1 MRLLLALSIL
11 IPLTSHGQVTIQN
24 GRTLS
29 ELIDNLYGG
38 NGIQLKDTGH
48 QAHFGESEDFQRFS
62 RTLQAVLQSRS
73 VVPVP
78 SAVGLVSY
86 RFNEA
91 TGTYERKEGSLGPI
105 LSERGLTTGKG
116 NLNVSTTY
124 TFADFNQIEG
134 RETVDLTL
142 RHCLLERCVS
152 NIASPFLKDT
162 IDVQM
167 RLRLKSQALAISA
180 VYGMTDRLDVG
191 IVVPYI
197 RNDLSVFTHATI
209 RPNPEATSAT
219 PHEFDLDIETPDQ
232 AGTATAIGIG
242 DIIARAKL
250 RVLQQSGID
259 AAVMADVAFPTGDKE
274 NLLGTGRM
282 RIKTIFIASK
292 EVRRFTPHV
301 NVGYEARVG
310 DTKLDIVD
318 YRLGTEIM
326 ARPNLTLAADLI
338 GIVRPHGTESFRT
351 EALEDQELVG
361 RSEIDGVL
369 GGKWKVAPNRAFI
382 FNFLFPLNTSG
393 IRPGMVM
400 TAGLQFGL

>member
-1 MRLLLALSIL
+1 MRLLLALTIL

-124 TFADFNQIEG
+124 TFADYNQIEG

-142 RHCLLERCVS
+142 RHCLFERCVS

-180 VYGMTDRLDVG
+180 VYGMTDRLDAESSCRTSETIFPCSRMPQSG
-191 IVVPYI
+191 RI
-197 RNDLSVFTHATI
+197 RRRHRRHRTRSTSTSRLPIRRELRLRLELATSSLA
-209 RPNPEATSAT
+209 RRCACCSNPES
-219 PHEFDLDIETPDQ
+219 
-232 AGTATAIGIG
+232 
-242 DIIARAKL
+242 
-250 RVLQQSGID
+250 
-259 AAVMADVAFPTGDKE
+259 
-274 NLLGTGRM
+274 M
-282 RIKTIFIASK
+282 R
-292 EVRRFTPHV
+292 R
-301 NVGYEARVG
+301 
-310 DTKLDIVD
+310 
-318 YRLGTEIM
+318 
-326 ARPNLTLAADLI
+326 
-338 GIVRPHGTESFRT
+338 
-351 EALEDQELVG
+351 
-361 RSEIDGVL
+361 
-369 GGKWKVAPNRAFI
+369 
-382 FNFLFPLNTSG
+382 
-393 IRPGMVM
+393 
-400 TAGLQFGL
+400 